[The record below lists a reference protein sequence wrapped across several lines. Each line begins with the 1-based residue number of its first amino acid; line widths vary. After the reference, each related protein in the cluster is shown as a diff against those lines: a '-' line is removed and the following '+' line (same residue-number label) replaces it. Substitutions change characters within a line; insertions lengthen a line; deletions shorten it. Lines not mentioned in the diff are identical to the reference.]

1 MLADVLGRRKDAVF
15 LQGQELLAPL
25 PLTRFSPDG
34 WGASERHRDPAQPT
48 IGKAPTQKIASKHLH
63 WRTRLKR
70 LVRRTLCF
78 SKTSTMHALVVGL
91 FINRYEFGGAI

>member
-1 MLADVLGRRKDAVF
+1 MPCFSKGKSSWH
-15 LQGQELLAPL
+15 PCH
-25 PLTRFSPDG
+25 LTRFSPDG

-48 IGKAPTQKIASKHLH
+48 IGKAHTQKIASKHLH